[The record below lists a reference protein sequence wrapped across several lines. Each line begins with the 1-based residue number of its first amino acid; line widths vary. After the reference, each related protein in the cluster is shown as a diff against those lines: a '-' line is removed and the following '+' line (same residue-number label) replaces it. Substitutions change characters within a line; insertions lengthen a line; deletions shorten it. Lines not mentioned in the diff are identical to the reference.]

1 MTANPLMD
9 LCAKHSVEPYDWQ
22 LAQKY
27 VPDGRAPDL
36 KIAPDGE
43 LYLARWYVVPRNG
56 HGNVYF
62 HLQVANDPERPLHDH
77 PWDNTSILLAG
88 GYREIIWDPKQNR
101 GMGELEFRRDPGDV
115 VHRPAEWA
123 HRLFL
128 PAGTAYSMS
137 LFVTGPHRRD
147 WGFWFPDGWRSHS
160 EVIVTENGQ
169 SVFKGEMG

>member
-36 KIAPDGE
+36 VIAPDGE
-43 LYLARWYVVPRNG
+43 PYLYRWHVVPRNG
-56 HGNVYF
+56 YGNIYF
-62 HLQVANDPERPLHDH
+62 HLQVADDPERPLHDH
-77 PWDNTSILLAG
+77 PWDNTSIILAG
-88 GYREIIWDPKQNR
+88 GYQEVLVRSPAGWA
-101 GMGELEFRRDPGDV
+101 GMSTLDRKPGDT

-147 WGFWFPDGWRSHS
+147 WGFWFPDGWRSQK
-160 EVIVTENGQ
+160 EVVENLPDGR
-169 SVFKGEMG
+169 SVFKGEM